1 MTQIFNELS
10 LHLYTLNNPIFFG
23 LWGLVVGSFLNV
35 VVYRVPKIMEQN
47 WAQGLIDT
55 LKDLEALKS
64 IFSSQL
70 AEKLFKANS
79 EIAYVSKDTIKNLSV
94 PSSHCPQCGK
104 KISWYENIPV
114 ISWIFL
120 KGRCSH
126 CQTKISVQYPLVE
139 LITGI
144 CFTAIPLL
152 GTNFSL
158 IQNMVYTTLSAVF
171 ISLILI
177 DYKKQLLP
185 DVLLGWTL
193 LGTLFIYSQNWA
205 AISLEKGLLSGLI
218 CFCVLFFLSVAGK
231 AWKGVAMMGDG
242 DIKLVFILGLYIS
255 PLQIPYA
262 FTLAFGLFIL
272 QVLVIEKTAALKKSH
287 PFGPS
292 LIVSFLALQSI
303 LLF

>member
-10 LHLYTLNNPIFFG
+10 LHLSMLNNPIFFG
-23 LWGLVVGSFLNV
+23 IWGLLVGSFLNV
-35 VVYRVPKIMEQN
+35 LVYRLPKMMEQD
-47 WAQGLIDT
+47 WAQGFIDT

-64 IFSSQL
+64 IFPAHL

-79 EIAYVSKDTIKNLSV
+79 EITYVSKDTIKNLSV

-114 ISWIFL
+114 LSWLLL

-126 CQTKISVQYPLVE
+126 CKTKISVQYPLVE

-144 CFTAIPLL
+144 CFTAMPLL

-158 IQNMVYTTLSAVF
+158 IQNMVYTTLSAIF

-185 DVLLGWTL
+185 DLLLGWSL

-218 CFCVLFFLSVAGK
+218 CFGVLFLLSLAGK

-262 FTLAFGLFIL
+262 FTLAFALFIL
-272 QVLVIEKTAALKKSH
+272 QVLVVERSTDLKKSH
-287 PFGPS
+287 PFGPA

-303 LLF
+303 ITF